1 MIIDT
6 SKKHKIA
13 HNLSSLGAIPLR
25 RVKYQGPSPKRRQSV
40 TALLQY
46 QLKRLPINRARSHE
60 CQKICPALSLSL
72 DLYALAIFLHLA
84 EVAMALKTLHER
96 LDGMEVT
103 RLHDGRVV
111 VAFFDGLPDLCWGLA
126 ELVEL
131 AHVLGAVCM
140 WSADVA
146 GYGCEHI

>member
-1 MIIDT
+1 MYV
-6 SKKHKIA
+6 KK
-13 HNLSSLGAIPLR
+13 
-25 RVKYQGPSPKRRQSV
+25 
-40 TALLQY
+40 
-46 QLKRLPINRARSHE
+46 
-60 CQKICPALSLSL
+60 CPALSLSL

-103 RLHDGRVV
+103 RLQDGRVV

-131 AHVLGAVCM
+131 AHVFGTVCM
-140 WSADVA
+140 WSADVT